1 METLTTGKI
10 TGMKRNYLYILLS
23 LAILSCSKAEEKTS
37 EIQAEYS
44 PKFYA
49 DLGSAYTK
57 TFVDDCLQIYWNK
70 NDKISV
76 FTSTANQ
83 LYKFDG
89 DTGDSEG
96 EFSVVEIDK
105 SSTGEPLA
113 IDANF
118 AVYPFQEETT
128 ISSDGTLTMSVPE
141 IQYYSKKGFGLDS
154 NPMVAVTENKNDT
167 FLSFKNVC
175 GYLRL
180 FLYGENITAKRIRL
194 EGNLKEPL
202 SGKADVVM
210 SYGQEPDISL
220 HGDSHTITLDC
231 SDGVKLGQSSDT
243 ATEFWFV
250 LPPMNFTNGFTI
262 IIEDD
267 CGNKYTKSTE
277 NKIEIK
283 RNTVSNMITTHI
295 EDKLEYQ
302 LFEKEADGIDGIIT
316 HNGVY
321 ALLKETPNNDAI
333 VLITGKFDDEEK
345 EYMFIDGNGFIQAMS
360 LENNVYVTLFYTPDC
375 IWILDDNRIIAE
387 IPYDE
392 FQKYET
398 EPQTKASFLTRNPIY
413 QALSIQHRIKELL
426 KKPIKTTTLMLLE
439 CILKG
444 NYGRYGETASNLI
457 DLAFDCGDIYSI
469 IGLLDRLYEIQFF
482 DNAQLTTLPAE
493 IEDVINVTLPCEI
506 SSLSEKTLYFYAK
519 QRYGKLVNY
528 SYTLN
533 MDVYESDSFY
543 SSIIKSQS
551 KNISGNGVEEFDFT
565 ADELNHIYGYEPSLK
580 VDITIEIDLSA
591 AQKAAI
597 SDLPPGYQIIEDQ
610 TRIDRKTC
618 TIYGEK
624 QSFVIGSVTS
634 YVEKVDNVKST
645 SADITYSFSNVPSG
659 AECEILVT
667 RKGTD
672 MSIIYPGKPRSD
684 NEKIGISGLTPSTD
698 YTATSRITYKG
709 IAYTGTKSVSFCTP
723 GPSGQILSIQ
733 NEDITT
739 SSAIL
744 KCKFSNVENGVTCG
758 IIVKGE
764 DGSNKSISASNI
776 ESEQNVT
783 VSGLKPATTYSCT
796 PYVRLGTYYKEGN
809 SLSFTTK
816 LPDVTGTWNCRE
828 KHYKTNGEEY
838 YQTYSVTLHDD
849 GTVTTTLYDSF
860 IGATWGRSKTALS
873 VNIHLTAPQY
883 AGPYWIGSDSG
894 HDLSI
899 LFDDPTN
906 PTSGKGRAK
915 TWAVSATTG
924 TGSSNYFDLEMT
936 K

>member
-1 METLTTGKI
+1 M
-10 TGMKRNYLYILLS
+10 GMKRNYLYILLI
-23 LAILSCSKAEEKTS
+23 LAIVSCSKTEEKTS

-49 DLGSAYTK
+49 DLGTAYTK

-105 SSTGEPLA
+105 SSTGERLA

-250 LPPMNFTNGFTI
+250 LPPVNFTNGFTI

-267 CGNKYTKSTE
+267 CGNKYTKSTY
-277 NKIEIK
+277 KQIEVK
-283 RNTVSNMITTHI
+283 RNTVSNMAVSTL
-295 EDKLEYQ
+295 DQ
-302 LFEKEADGIDGIIT
+302 LLSYNELVFEQDG
-316 HNGVY
+316 V
-321 ALLKETPNNDAI
+321 DAI
-333 VLITGKFDDEEK
+333 FTEDGFYAIVKELPESTDFVFMTGNINTDSQTIHMLISKSG
-345 EYMFIDGNGFIQAMS
+345 YVRAIDLGNGTIVPVIYTSDSLVLLNDSGETISEIPFTEFTEKPEGNNSRAWNCMLLLSTIYEYLGLPADQLIKSLMLSIVEGERMDGSNLTEMIQVISMARAKVWYANVKKTS
-360 LENNVYVTLFYTPDC
+360 LRSCFGNIQVTTLDAIKENNMCTF
-375 IWILDDNRIIAE
+375 
-387 IPYDE
+387 
-392 FQKYET
+392 
-398 EPQTKASFLTRNPIY
+398 
-413 QALSIQHRIKELL
+413 
-426 KKPIKTTTLMLLE
+426 
-439 CILKG
+439 
-444 NYGRYGETASNLI
+444 
-457 DLAFDCGDIYSI
+457 
-469 IGLLDRLYEIQFF
+469 
-482 DNAQLTTLPAE
+482 TLPAE
-493 IEDVINVTLPCEI
+493 VSGITPYNGFSCKYTLMMETGKDSNEEPENQKKEKIIPGNTIERFTFSFENLGTKYYYKASLILDCTFETII
-506 SSLSEKTLYFYAK
+506 SKNTFERVSRLTPYANWTPGPQSHDFKYIIEGNMKTL
-519 QRYGKLVNY
+519 
-528 SYTLN
+528 TT
-533 MDVYESDSFY
+533 DSV
-543 SSIIKSQS
+543 SSTVVS
-551 KNISGNGVEEFDFT
+551 VE
-565 ADELNHIYGYEPSLK
+565 
-580 VDITIEIDLSA
+580 
-591 AQKAAI
+591 
-597 SDLPPGYQIIEDQ
+597 
-610 TRIDRKTC
+610 
-618 TIYGEK
+618 
-624 QSFVIGSVTS
+624 
-634 YVEKVDNVKST
+634 NVKFT
-645 SADITYSFSNVPSG
+645 SADVICSFSDVPEGAKCEVVINSGANYSSVYSGAPDMDNQIIHVDGLSPATSYIASSRISYNGKTYNGSQIIPFSTTSPSG
-659 AECEILVT
+659 TLISV
-667 RKGTD
+667 
-672 MSIIYPGKPRSD
+672 Y
-684 NEKIGISGLTPSTD
+684 NE
-698 YTATSRITYKG
+698 RIT
-709 IAYTGTKSVSFCTP
+709 
-723 GPSGQILSIQ
+723 
-733 NEDITT
+733 TT
-739 SSAIL
+739 SAVI
-744 KCKFSNVENGVTCG
+744 KCNFSNVENGVECG
-758 IIVKGE
+758 IIVNGE
-764 DGSNKSISASNI
+764 DGAKRTVPASSIEGLQDVSI
-776 ESEQNVT
+776 
-783 VSGLKPATTYSCT
+783 SGLKPATTYTCT
-796 PYVRLGTYYKEGN
+796 SYVRLGTYYKEGN

-915 TWAVSATTG
+915 TWAVSAMTG
-924 TGSSNYFDLEMT
+924 TGSSHYFDLEMT